1 MYVPEHFDIRELVWP
16 GFFEANRNYGRRLF
30 LALDAR
36 ALACLDALRRRYGPV
51 TVNDWHL
58 GGAFRLSGLRP
69 MGSGTGARLSQ
80 HIFGRAFDCKF
91 RDVTADEVRADLL
104 AWQAAGRPRGA
115 GADIRNRTRA
125 EAFAP
130 ICRIEQVPD
139 MSWFHFD
146 VGNHDPERDGVLV
159 VEG

>member
-1 MYVPEHFDIRELVWP
+1 MYVPEHFEIRELVWP
-16 GFFEANRNYGRRLF
+16 EFFEVNKDYGERLF

-36 ALACLDALRRRYGPV
+36 ALACLDALRRRFGPL
-51 TVNDWHL
+51 TVNDWAW
-58 GGAFRLSGLRP
+58 GGLFRLSGLRP

-91 RDVTADEVRADLL
+91 RDVTADEVREDLL
-104 AWQAAGRPRGA
+104 AWQAAGRPPRSA
-115 GADIRNRTRA
+115 ADTRA
-125 EAFAP
+125 EAYSL
-130 ICRIEQVPD
+130 ICRIERVPD

-159 VEG
+159 VGR

>member
-1 MYVPEHFDIRELVWP
+1 MYVPEYFEIRELVWP
-16 GFFEANRNYGRRLF
+16 EFFETNEDYGRRLF

-36 ALACLDALRRRYGPV
+36 ALACLDALRRRFGPV

-58 GGAFRLSGLRP
+58 GGRFRLSGLRP

-91 RDVTADEVRADLL
+91 RDVAAHEVRADLL
-104 AWQAAGRPRGA
+104 AWQAAGRPPATGDDR
-115 GADIRNRTRA
+115 RA

-159 VEG
+159 VGR